1 MGSQNAERLRAGYEV
16 FAASGSWPEG
26 QKLLAEDFE
35 LHQDPI
41 LDDARVFRGTGAPEE
56 LLTLVAGAVSEP
68 TVEAERLIDLPTGEI
83 VAFVCV
89 SGHGKASGIAINR
102 HQAHIWQFEGDQA
115 RRMTVHGSPAEALR
129 ALGLDDW
136 PGGSSD

>member
-1 MGSQNAERLRAGYEV
+1 MGSQNAERLRAGYEA
-16 FAASGSWPEG
+16 FAASGNWPEG

-41 LDDARVFRGTGAPEE
+41 LDDARVFRGTGAPAE
-56 LLTLVAGAVSEP
+56 LLALVGGAVSEP

-89 SGHGKASGIAINR
+89 SGRGRASGIAITR
-102 HQAHIWQFEGDQA
+102 QQAHVWRFDGDQA
-115 RRMTVHGSPAEALR
+115 RQMTVHGSPAEALKS
-129 ALGLDDW
+129 LGLDEW
-136 PGGSSD
+136 PDG